1 MLALTTTYGSWSPR
15 KVEIV
20 KATVRFNA
28 RENFKAYRKTLRPN
42 MLESW
47 WTDQVA
53 EALQKFYEDLIAGK
67 RPRLAIG
74 APPQH
79 GKSWAATDFMS
90 WVAGKNLDLKII
102 FASYSDDLGMR
113 TNLDLQATTAPAG
126 LRSASCCP
134 PQCCRNPTSGS
145 SPRCFSVRRCR
156 LPR

>member
-28 RENFKAYRKTLRPN
+28 RENFKAYRKTLRPK

-53 EALQKFYEDLIAGK
+53 EAFQKFYDDLIAGK
-67 RPRLAIG
+67 RPRLAIS

-90 WVAGKNLDLKII
+90 WVAGKNPDLKIT
-102 FASYSDDLGMR
+102 FADQVAAALQNFYE
-113 TNLDLQATTAPAG
+113 NLIAG
-126 LRSASCCP
+126 KRPRLAISAP
-134 PQCCRNPTSGS
+134 PQHGKSWA
-145 SPRCFSVRRCR
+145 
-156 LPR
+156 